1 MRDMYD
7 DIETLSYNNNAN
19 VDDISDAKT
28 INYANKNPPKQQ
40 KSIEQIKTKKKKRKK
55 HENLKRKT
63 ASNKQKNAKK
73 RRIWEDDVVL

>member
-40 KSIEQIKTKKKKRKK
+40 KSIAHIKKKKKK
-55 HENLKRKT
+55 KEKT
-63 ASNKQKNAKK
+63 
-73 RRIWEDDVVL
+73 